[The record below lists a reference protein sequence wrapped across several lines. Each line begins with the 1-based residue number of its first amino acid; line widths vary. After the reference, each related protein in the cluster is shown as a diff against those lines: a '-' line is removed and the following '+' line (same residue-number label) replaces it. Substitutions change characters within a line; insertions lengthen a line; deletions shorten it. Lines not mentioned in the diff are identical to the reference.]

1 MFRWRRINGK
11 QAQYRQQDVN
21 SSSWKASGSIKTW
34 FMPDIWCCV
43 LSSIMNRTERKTA
56 SQVTPSQCGSG
67 TGLGLGQGC
76 SSPGRSAGG
85 RADWRLQNGIMMY
98 EGETEK
104 ESRDSLNMVEQMKIM
119 YGAINLAVI
128 HGAPLRSLSG
138 LDQSHFLASQP

>member
-43 LSSIMNRTERKTA
+43 LSSIMNRTERPTHKSHLA
-56 SQVTPSQCGSG
+56 SAGPGPGSG
-67 TGLGLGQGC
+67 SVRAARAQASRLA
-76 SSPGRSAGG
+76 GRRAG
-85 RADWRLQNGIMMY
+85 WRLQNGIMMY

>member
-1 MFRWRRINGK
+1 
-11 QAQYRQQDVN
+11 
-21 SSSWKASGSIKTW
+21 
-34 FMPDIWCCV
+34 
-43 LSSIMNRTERKTA
+43 MNRTERPTHKSHLA
-56 SQVTPSQCGSG
+56 SAGPGPGSG
-67 TGLGLGQGC
+67 
-76 SSPGRSAGG
+76 SGRAARAQAGRLAGG
-85 RADWRLQNGIMMY
+85 RRRLQNGIMMY

>member
-1 MFRWRRINGK
+1 
-11 QAQYRQQDVN
+11 
-21 SSSWKASGSIKTW
+21 
-34 FMPDIWCCV
+34 
-43 LSSIMNRTERKTA
+43 
-56 SQVTPSQCGSG
+56 
-67 TGLGLGQGC
+67 
-76 SSPGRSAGG
+76 
-85 RADWRLQNGIMMY
+85 MMY

>member
-1 MFRWRRINGK
+1 MFR
-11 QAQYRQQDVN
+11 
-21 SSSWKASGSIKTW
+21 
-34 FMPDIWCCV
+34 V
-43 LSSIMNRTERKTA
+43 LGIYNF
-56 SQVTPSQCGSG
+56 G
-67 TGLGLGQGC
+67 
-76 SSPGRSAGG
+76 
-85 RADWRLQNGIMMY
+85 WRLQNGIMMY

>member
-1 MFRWRRINGK
+1 MKGKTHDLNHDLKLSAHTINGVCHSIKSMFR
-11 QAQYRQQDVN
+11 
-21 SSSWKASGSIKTW
+21 
-34 FMPDIWCCV
+34 V
-43 LSSIMNRTERKTA
+43 LGIYNF
-56 SQVTPSQCGSG
+56 G
-67 TGLGLGQGC
+67 
-76 SSPGRSAGG
+76 
-85 RADWRLQNGIMMY
+85 WRLQNGIMMY

>member
-1 MFRWRRINGK
+1 MKEITNDLTRELTFTAHTINGVCHSIKSMFR
-11 QAQYRQQDVN
+11 
-21 SSSWKASGSIKTW
+21 
-34 FMPDIWCCV
+34 V
-43 LSSIMNRTERKTA
+43 LGIYNF
-56 SQVTPSQCGSG
+56 G
-67 TGLGLGQGC
+67 
-76 SSPGRSAGG
+76 
-85 RADWRLQNGIMMY
+85 WRLQNGIMMY